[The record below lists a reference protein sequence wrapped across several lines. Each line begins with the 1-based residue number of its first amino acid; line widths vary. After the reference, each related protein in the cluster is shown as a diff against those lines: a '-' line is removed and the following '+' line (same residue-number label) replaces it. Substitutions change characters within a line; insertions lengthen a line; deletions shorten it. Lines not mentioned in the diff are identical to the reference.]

1 VHAVASS
8 ADAAVP
14 EHGHLGSDPDAR
26 TDAQKLVAEWLAR

>member
-1 VHAVASS
+1 VHAVSGG

-26 TDAQKLVAEWLAR
+26 ADSQRLVAEWLAR